1 MALSNDTKRITL
13 IIIAKSATI
22 PNTLYLSIINTI
34 TKMKPI
40 IKAFFPASTESN
52 PKLGPTVLSSKTLI
66 GAGNEPALNKTA
78 KSLAAL
84 AEKFPLIF
92 PCPPVIGSLIC
103 GALTTLLSKSI
114 ASL

>member
-1 MALSNDTKRITL
+1 MNLLS
-13 IIIAKSATI
+13 
-22 PNTLYLSIINTI
+22 
-34 TKMKPI
+34 
-40 IKAFFPASTESN
+40 
-52 PKLGPTVLSSKTLI
+52 
-66 GAGNEPALNKTA
+66 NKTA

-84 AEKFPLIF
+84 AEKLPLIL